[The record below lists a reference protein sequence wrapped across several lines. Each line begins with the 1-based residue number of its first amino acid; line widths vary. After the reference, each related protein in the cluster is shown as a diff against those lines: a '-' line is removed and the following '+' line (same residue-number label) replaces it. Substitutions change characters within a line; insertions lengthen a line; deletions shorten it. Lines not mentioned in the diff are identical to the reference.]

1 MKTISNGR
9 GRDGE
14 AVSSRSFDL
23 NDPCIDQDSQLI
35 LDECLNT
42 GAAFIL
48 DDLVSHSS
56 FDEGSKDRKIGFIHP
71 SLRCSIF
78 LTGHAFV
85 LISALVCPLMYLSKT
100 E

>member
-9 GRDGE
+9 ERGGE

-85 LISALVCPLMYLSKT
+85 LIFSAGLLTNVFI
-100 E
+100 EN